1 MSETARAAGR
11 RRVHGVAR
19 EARVLPW
26 SSRAHPL
33 AVVVNTGPSKPTVAR
48 DVQDSHVLKEADV
61 GVNGVLRG
69 ATLQHVVA
77 PLQTVF
83 LACFVIVFQVVA
95 TDVAV
100 RVFQEGFL

>member
-1 MSETARAAGR
+1 M
-11 RRVHGVAR
+11 
-19 EARVLPW
+19 
-26 SSRAHPL
+26 
-33 AVVVNTGPSKPTVAR
+33 VVNTGRSKPAVAR

-61 GVNGVLRG
+61 GANGVLHG

-100 RVFQEGFL
+100 RVFHEGFLSVALCAFWGKINNLLLHVVLNIGFVM

>member
-1 MSETARAAGR
+1 M
-11 RRVHGVAR
+11 
-19 EARVLPW
+19 
-26 SSRAHPL
+26 
-33 AVVVNTGPSKPTVAR
+33 VVNTGPSKPTVAR
-48 DVQDSHVLKEADV
+48 DVQDSDGLKEGEV